1 MEDYSFFFKNLSN
14 NELYKFCINYI
25 IRESLGY
32 FVNQSKFNSLINIAN
47 SKDKRIYEYAEKDAN
62 TLLSNLFLK
71 MEETKA
77 INIRRIDF
85 LDPEELNMLVLSIG
99 AANKYPNFNNDNN
112 KISVSD
118 IFGIQGSNILVCK
131 VTGDSMIGANIYT
144 GDTLI
149 ADTSSEAKNEDIVV
163 VNLND
168 QTLVKRLILK
178 SKNIYLH
185 SENSTIKPY
194 KVKNDDNMVIL
205 GVVKH
210 ILHSL

>member
-1 MEDYSFFFKNLSN
+1 MDDYSFFFKNLSN
-14 NELYKFCINYI
+14 NELYRFCIKYLV
-25 IRESLGY
+25 RESLGY

-71 MEETKA
+71 MEETKV

-85 LDPEELNMLVLSIG
+85 LDSEELDMLVLSIG
-99 AANKYPNFNNDNN
+99 AANKYPNFNSDNN

-118 IFGIQGSNILVCK
+118 IFGIPGSDILVCK

-149 ADTSSEAKNEDIVV
+149 VDTSSEAKTEDIVV

-178 SKNIYLH
+178 SKNTYLH
-185 SENSTIKPY
+185 SENNSIKPY
-194 KVKNDDNMVIL
+194 KVKNDDNLVIL

>member
-1 MEDYSFFFKNLSN
+1 MDDYSFFFKNLSN
-14 NELYKFCINYI
+14 NELYRFCIKYI

-62 TLLSNLFLK
+62 VLLSNLFLK
-71 MEETKA
+71 MEETKV

-85 LDPEELNMLVLSIG
+85 LDSEELNMLVLSIG
-99 AANKYPNFNNDNN
+99 AANKYPNFNSDSN

-149 ADTSSEAKNEDIVV
+149 VDTSSEAKNEDIVV

-178 SKNIYLH
+178 SKNTYLH
-185 SENSTIKPY
+185 SENNSIKPY
-194 KVKNDDNMVIL
+194 KVKNDDNLVIL

>member
-14 NELYKFCINYI
+14 NELYKFCIKYI

-62 TLLSNLFLK
+62 TLLSNLFVK

-85 LDPEELNMLVLSIG
+85 LEPEELNMLVLSIG

-149 ADTSSEAKNEDIVV
+149 ADTSTEAKNEDIVV

-178 SKNIYLH
+178 SKNTYLH
-185 SENSTIKPY
+185 SENNSIKPY

>member
-1 MEDYSFFFKNLSN
+1 MDDYSFFFKNLSN
-14 NELYKFCINYI
+14 NELYRFCIKYI

-62 TLLSNLFLK
+62 ILLSNLFLK
-71 MEETKA
+71 MEETKV

-85 LDPEELNMLVLSIG
+85 LDSEELNMLVLSIG
-99 AANKYPNFNNDNN
+99 AANQYPNFNSDSN

-118 IFGIQGSNILVCK
+118 IFGIQGSNVLVCK

-149 ADTSSEAKNEDIVV
+149 VDTSSEAKNEDIVV

-178 SKNIYLH
+178 SKNTYLH
-185 SENSTIKPY
+185 SENNSIKPY
-194 KVKNDDNMVIL
+194 KVKNDDNLVIL

>member
-1 MEDYSFFFKNLSN
+1 MDDYSFFFKNLSN
-14 NELYKFCINYI
+14 NELYRFCIKYI

-62 TLLSNLFLK
+62 ILLSNLFLK
-71 MEETKA
+71 MEETKV

-85 LDPEELNMLVLSIG
+85 FDSEELNMLVLSIG
-99 AANKYPNFNNDNN
+99 AANQYPNFNSDSN

-144 GDTLI
+144 GDTLMV
-149 ADTSSEAKNEDIVV
+149 DTSSEAKNEDIVV

-178 SKNIYLH
+178 SKNTYLH
-185 SENSTIKPY
+185 SENNSIKPY
-194 KVKNDDNMVIL
+194 KVKNDDNLVIL